1 MSNNQAIGG
10 AKMLA
15 RNLAFGLALIVPAL
29 LLGGAVFSQY
39 VLGLHPCEMCYW
51 QRWPHWAALAF
62 ALLGLMAR
70 KEGWA
75 DYLIYIAAIAI
86 AISGLIGG
94 FHAGVEY
101 GWWEGVT
108 SCATNIEAGSSQDM
122 LDAIMNA
129 PLIRCD
135 KAPWTMFGISL
146 AGYNFLLSIG
156 TALTIWMLLKFAHV
170 KTGGNHGKTI

>member
-1 MSNNQAIGG
+1 MAKNKAIGG
-10 AKMLA
+10 AKLLA
-15 RNLAFGLALIVPAL
+15 RNLAFGLALAIPAL
-29 LLGGAVFSQY
+29 LLGGAIFSQY
-39 VLGLHPCEMCYW
+39 VMGLHPCEMCYW

-62 ALLGLMAR
+62 ALLGLMTR
-70 KEGWA
+70 KESWS
-75 DYLIYIAAIAI
+75 DILIYIAAIAI

-108 SCATNIEAGSSQDM
+108 SCAIPISGGSTENM
-122 LDAIMNA
+122 MDAIMNA

-146 AGYNFLLSIG
+146 AGYNFLVSVG
-156 TALTIWMLLKFAHV
+156 GALTIWMLLKFSRA
-170 KTGGNHGKTI
+170 KAGGNYGKTI